1 MYKNLLSQA
10 IELRDSYYNNKSE
23 DIFKFVKDIFHCLH
37 KEEKDEKA
45 TADSHYPYIPAD
57 SFRFTKILEKLIKK
71 EKLVP
76 KDLKFIDIGS
86 GNGDKVFLAWF
97 LFDFWATGLEY
108 TKHTHLVSY
117 FLIEKFARD
126 DWKKYEPVG
135 RVVKEDLIN
144 AESLENQPFI
154 LSLLKERK
162 KYYKIHLIRG
172 DGKEFDCSNY
182 DIIYTYRPII
192 TSKSLED
199 LYNQIWKT
207 MKIGAYWF
215 EFQTYAQQD
224 YLHDNIAHITGNMTK
239 DQFEIVKKVGNNKAK
254 IINLRSVK

>member
-10 IELRDSYYNNKSE
+10 IEHRDSYYNNKSE
-23 DIFKFVKDIFHCLH
+23 YIFKFVKDIFHSYDR
-37 KEEKDEKA
+37 EEKDEKA
-45 TADSHYPYIPAD
+45 TRDSHYPYIPANPV
-57 SFRFTKILEKLIKK
+57 RFTKILEKLIKK

-108 TKHTHLVSY
+108 TTYTHLLSY
-117 FLIEKFARD
+117 YLIDKFARD

-135 RVVKEDLIN
+135 RAVKEDLIN
-144 AESLENQPFI
+144 AESLENQPFA
-154 LSLLKERK
+154 LSLLEERK
-162 KYYKIHLIRG
+162 KYLKIHLIRG
-172 DGKEFDCSNY
+172 DGKEFDYSKY
-182 DIIYTYRPII
+182 DIIYTYRPIVN
-192 TSKSLED
+192 KVSLFE
-199 LYNQIWKT
+199 LYDQIWKT

-239 DQFEIVKKVGNNKAK
+239 DQFEIVKKIGNNKAK